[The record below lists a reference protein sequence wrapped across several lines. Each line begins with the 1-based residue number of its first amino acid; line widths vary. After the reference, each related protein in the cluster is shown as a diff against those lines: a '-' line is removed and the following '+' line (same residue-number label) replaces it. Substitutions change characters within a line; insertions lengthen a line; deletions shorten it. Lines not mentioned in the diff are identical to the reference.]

1 MASFHV
7 EQRQKSDGSIRYRCT
22 VRVKKDRRIIH
33 QESQTFSSAKAANT
47 WGAARAENIEKYG
60 LPKSGSALVVT
71 LANLIDLFIAD
82 SELWDKCGRTK
93 RYVIQL
99 LRDCDI
105 ATKPVN
111 ELTIDDLVQHCRLR
125 RDAGAGPATVYHDI
139 SYLKGLLKIAKPAY
153 GIDCDCSVVE
163 DAMPMLVKRGLV
175 GRSKRRTRRLVDNEY
190 DLMMQGLAKR
200 EKTSPAIIPFCD
212 LFEFSIL
219 TCMRVSEVCN
229 LRWQDYDPEKQCIL
243 VRDRKDPRKKDG
255 NHMIVPL
262 LGHSVEIVERQP
274 RNQALIF
281 PYNPRS
287 VSAGFQ
293 RTRNK
298 LGINDL
304 RYHDMR
310 REGASKLFELGYRI
324 EEVAQVTGHRN
335 LNTLWQIYTQLYP
348 HKLHLKDP
356 RLANHNDK

>member
-1 MASFHV
+1 MASYHI
-7 EQRQKSDGSIRYRCT
+7 EPRPKADGSYRYRCT

-47 WGAARAENIEKYG
+47 WGTGRVENIEKYG
-60 LPKSGSALVVT
+60 LPKDGQALVT
-71 LANLIDLFIAD
+71 SLANLIDLFIAD
-82 SELWDKCGRTK
+82 TELWDKCGRTK

-99 LRDCDI
+99 LRDCTL
-105 ATKPVN
+105 ANKPVN
-111 ELTIDDLVQHCRLR
+111 ELSIDDLIQHCRMR

-139 SYLKGLLKIAKPAY
+139 AYLKGLLRIAKPAY
-153 GIDCDCSVVE
+153 GVDCDASIVE
-163 DAMPMLVKRGLV
+163 SSMPMLVKRGLV
-175 GRSKRRTRRLVDNEY
+175 GRSQRRTRRLEGNEF
-190 DLMMQGLAKR
+190 DVMMKGLAER
-200 EKTSPAIIPFCD
+200 QNTAPAIIPFCD

-219 TCMRVSEVCN
+219 TCMRISEVCN
-229 LRWQDYDPEKQCIL
+229 LRWEDYDQEKRCIL
-243 VRDRKDPRKKDG
+243 VRDRKDPRKKAG

-274 RNQALIF
+274 RSQALMF
-281 PYNPRS
+281 PYNSRS
-287 VSAGFQ
+287 VTAGFQ

-298 LGINDL
+298 LGISDL

-310 REGASKLFELGYRI
+310 REGASRLFELGYGI
-324 EEVAQVTGHRN
+324 EDVAQVTGHRN

-356 RLANHNDK
+356 RQQDKAQP